1 MPHEI
6 AKQIIRKG
14 TILFSAMSEDKHH
27 LYFICHDPVYIEEYR
42 KDVFLS
48 VNITT
53 IKEGKYFD
61 PACVCSVGDHP
72 FIKNDSYVIYNKAEI
87 FGVDSVISNI
97 KKNFAKI
104 SDPCSDELFIR
115 VLEGFNKSERVK
127 NHIKKHFDKYCT

>member
-14 TILFSAMSEDKHH
+14 TILSRAMSEDKHH

-53 IKEGKYFD
+53 IKGESILILLVF
-61 PACVCSVGDHP
+61 VVW
-72 FIKNDSYVIYNKAEI
+72 VIIHSSKMIVTLSTTKQRY
-87 FGVDSVISNI
+87 
-97 KKNFAKI
+97 
-104 SDPCSDELFIR
+104 L
-115 VLEGFNKSERVK
+115 VL
-127 NHIKKHFDKYCT
+127 TL